1 MTPPS
6 FLLRALLWVCVIF
19 FACMGLAHFFGQKIP
34 ILFVYWDPPF
44 YAYQDKII
52 AFTLITYMALFFGAS
67 RHRVMVPYALV
78 SIWGTV
84 IGLSLVNLSSDLRSV
99 LEGGTTLWYWLITA
113 SFGGLAAL
121 LTYLWRQ
128 QSPQLQT

>member
-1 MTPPS
+1 MAPPS
-6 FLLRALLWVCVIF
+6 VLLRALLLICVAF

-34 ILFVYWDPPF
+34 VLFVYWDPPF

-67 RHRVMVPYALV
+67 RHAIMVPYALV

-84 IGLSLVNLSSDLRSV
+84 IGLSLVNLSSDLAAV
-99 LEGGTTLWYWLITA
+99 LSGATTLWYWLITA
-113 SFGGLAAL
+113 TFAGLAAL
-121 LTYLWRQ
+121 LTYLWR
-128 QSPQLQT
+128 SEAP